1 MPLASVLE
9 DGDRMINLM
18 TYEGMEDKKKTT
30 YVTYGRAFQY
40 KGVALHLRKVGALWV
55 ISLFNTGMLTR
66 GAAKTIKEAVE
77 IYDVNEGKIIEE
89 WKYEPM
95 QKKLEGLKHYRKEE
109 NIKQLIDLE
118 YQNDRLVKGQQIKAG
133 DLI

>member
-1 MPLASVLE
+1 
-9 DGDRMINLM
+9 M
-18 TYEGMEDKKKTT
+18 TNVMTFEGIKDKKKYTAT
-30 YVTYGRAFQY
+30 VEGRAFQY

-66 GAAKTIKEAVE
+66 GSAKTIKEAVE
-77 IYDVNEGKIIEE
+77 LYEVNEGKILDE

-95 QKKLEGLKHYRKEE
+95 QKKLEGLKQYRKEE
-109 NIKQLIDLE
+109 NTGQLIDLE
-118 YQNDRLVKGQQIKAG
+118 YQNGRLVTGQQIKAG

>member
-1 MPLASVLE
+1 
-9 DGDRMINLM
+9 MINKMLM
-18 TYEGMEDKKKTT
+18 PCMREKHKVVEE
-30 YVTYGRAFQY
+30 VEGRAFSY

-66 GAAKTIKEAVE
+66 GSAKTIKEAVE
-77 IYDVNEGKIIEE
+77 LYDVNEGKILDE

-95 QKKLEGLKHYRKEE
+95 QKKLEGLKQYRKEE
-109 NIKQLIDLE
+109 NTEQIIDLE
-118 YQNDRLVKGQQIKAG
+118 YNDGRLVTGQQIKAG